1 MNVGSKLTNW
11 VRNNITG
18 SDENSSYSGKAAQT
32 PVDAEYGR
40 IQDKVDSVGKK
51 LDSLEEDTQLSNTS
65 LRNFKDSELVIGGA
79 AVGGV
84 VGGAAGILSSTSTS
98 AFAKPEVVMHEKT
111 TDVSNQVWKGVIRLP
126 QVEVSKD
133 VPVYNNNGQQIGS
146 TKEVTGYRV
155 DFKPDLESKHVGSY
169 TERTHEIKGQG
180 SGSPLVSGLV
190 GMGTGM
196 AVGAAVGGLVAVGR
210 KAVGMDY
217 DNHERVKVHKEGQK
231 LIQCGILGAAIG
243 GVAGGINGWIE
254 SGNAINTHY
263 NTEAPVTQH
272 VTLGQLPQ
280 GYTKDALN
288 PNAPPPQG
296 TVPYEVDQ
304 YKTKFSLGSNKLD
317 VTEKRV
323 DVNQAGRFGLV
334 GGVVGGMAVGAL
346 GGVFAGVAIN
356 VIRRAV

>member
-11 VRNNITG
+11 VRTNITG
-18 SDENSSYSGKAAQT
+18 SDENSYAGKGPAT

-40 IQDKVDSVGKK
+40 IQDKVDEVGQK
-51 LDSLEEDTQLSNTS
+51 LGSLEEDTQLSNTS
-65 LRNFKDSELVIGGA
+65 LRNFKDVELVVGGGAIGGA
-79 AVGGV
+79 
-84 VGGAAGILSSTSTS
+84 VGGAAGILSSTANST
-98 AFAKPEVVMHEKT
+98 FAKPEVVLHEKT
-111 TDVSNQVWKGVIRLP
+111 TDVSNQVWKGVIKLP
-126 QVEVSKD
+126 QVEITKQ
-133 VPVYNNNGQQIGS
+133 VPVYNNNGQQVGS
-146 TKEVTGYRV
+146 TTEVTGYRV
-155 DFKPDLESKHVGSY
+155 DYKPDLQSKAVGNY

-180 SGSPLVSGLV
+180 SGSPLVNGLV
-190 GMGTGM
+190 GLGAGM
-196 AVGAAVGGLVAVGR
+196 AVGAAIGGLVAVGR
-210 KAVGMDY
+210 KAVGMGY

-254 SGNAINTHY
+254 SNNAISMHY
-263 NTEAPVTQH
+263 ETEAPVTQR
-272 VTLGQLPQ
+272 VVLGQLPQ

-317 VTEKRV
+317 VDEKRV
-323 DVNQAGRFGLV
+323 DVNQAGRFGII
-334 GGVVGGMAVGAL
+334 GGVLGGMAVGAM
-346 GGVFAGVAIN
+346 GGVLTGVAIN